1 MKPSHLSSAA
11 ALLLALTTS
20 LSGFAQTTPANGTV
34 TGVNTGTVAAGTGN
48 AGDKTQQPGA
58 ATAARKTHMKH
69 RHHRA
74 HRADPA
80 ASGN

>member
-1 MKPSHLSSAA
+1 MKLSHFSAAA
-11 ALLLALTTS
+11 ALLLGLTTS
-20 LSGFAQTTPANGTV
+20 LSGFAQTAPANGTV

-48 AGDKTQQPGA
+48 AGDKTQQPGS
-58 ATAARKTHMKH
+58 ATAAHKVKH

-74 HRADPA
+74 HRVAPA